1 MKPLRT
7 RIWIMV
13 SLALGVRLEG
23 LAQDA
28 ATPPDSKQLK
38 MVKWAPDFQ
47 IITDDVTIP
56 VEKIAERSP
65 IISTMSPMGFIVDK
79 GELRD
84 LVAYMKTLQ
93 SEKN

>member
-38 MVKWAPDFQ
+38 MVKWTPDFQ
-47 IITDDVTIP
+47 ITNDDVTIAL
-56 VEKIAERSP
+56 EKIAERSL
-65 IISTMSPMGFIVDK
+65 IISTMPPMGLIVDK